1 MEKIYLYI
9 LTIFTLTCSGC
20 ADFLNVEPENSVTYT
35 NYFKTVQ
42 DAETLLAGIE
52 FWVKDYHI
60 GDGDLYPAEH
70 CKTAMLLDV
79 YDSGIKNAKDMEP
92 GAHTSSPMRL
102 YQTLEQVHM
111 LLDNIHRFELPKETI
126 HPYELQAHFYRALTY
141 FHLAREFGS
150 VPIIKNYKEYLA
162 VPQSPLKDVLDE
174 AEKSALIAL
183 ELPKFEELTDGFGEP
198 RNSKQYASKGAAAAL
213 LAQLYAWRA
222 AVETKPEYWEE
233 AEKYCTMIISGEA
246 GNYALAENPQELC
259 NTTLMG
265 ESSEGIWEI
274 LNTQASGEFERHR
287 YPTRECYYLSGYP
300 VRTES
305 SYAPSPDLEVQFYKE
320 RAKRMFDK
328 DDRRRDAY
336 FYALD
341 ADTLYVVYDKVSGEM
356 VQKYSVPE
364 GDGHA
369 YYALNRETWTAEPT
383 DRLLNPGDT
392 LSAKYDNTVIR
403 SAFVLKYRNA
413 VYVEDSYSQ
422 EPFCLGIEQN
432 RVYWRLADIYLLRAE
447 CRAYQNDPQAAD
459 DLNEIR
465 RRAYGSRNHD
475 YSAAEGDIKVAIFRE
490 REKELLFEDHRWYDI
505 VRNGW
510 NHLHGH
516 VDYDFIREEL
526 PAAYANLTD
535 QDILDG
541 ALYLAFTVG
550 MFERNEYMRQNVFWN
565 KKLQ

>member
-60 GDGDLYPAEH
+60 DDGDLYPEEH

-92 GAHTSSPMRL
+92 GAHTSSPIRL

-198 RNSKQYASKGAAAAL
+198 RNSKQYASKGAVAAL

-222 AVETKPEYWEE
+222 AVENKPEYWEE

-274 LNTQASGEFERHR
+274 LNTQASGEFGRHR
-287 YPTRECYYLSGYP
+287 YPTRECWFLNGYP

-328 DDRRRDAY
+328 DDRRR
-336 FYALD
+336 
-341 ADTLYVVYDKVSGEM
+341 
-356 VQKYSVPE
+356 Q
-364 GDGHA
+364 
-369 YYALNRETWTAEPT
+369 
-383 DRLLNPGDT
+383 RLFLRVGCRYP
-392 LSAKYDNTVIR
+392 IR
-403 SAFVLKYRNA
+403 
-413 VYVEDSYSQ
+413 
-422 EPFCLGIEQN
+422 CL
-432 RVYWRLADIYLLRAE
+432 
-447 CRAYQNDPQAAD
+447 
-459 DLNEIR
+459 
-465 RRAYGSRNHD
+465 
-475 YSAAEGDIKVAIFRE
+475 
-490 REKELLFEDHRWYDI
+490 
-505 VRNGW
+505 
-510 NHLHGH
+510 
-516 VDYDFIREEL
+516 
-526 PAAYANLTD
+526 
-535 QDILDG
+535 
-541 ALYLAFTVG
+541 
-550 MFERNEYMRQNVFWN
+550 
-565 KKLQ
+565 